1 MKIRYRKKIVNRN
14 LILGV
19 VWLIFGAVQAIFIE
33 DSNPF
38 NYAWFV
44 LSGVYFVLYF
54 NQKNKKYLTIKNGVI
69 KQNWPLGK
77 EMNLKEIKQIK
88 HFAGEY
94 ILKSETKKLTINIDL
109 IDERSLEE
117 LKIELKKLNV
127 DWS

>member
-77 EMNLKEIKQIK
+77 EMNLKIGRDK
-88 HFAGEY
+88 
-94 ILKSETKKLTINIDL
+94 LK
-109 IDERSLEE
+109 E
-117 LKIELKKLNV
+117 L
-127 DWS
+127 

>member
-33 DSNPF
+33 DSNSF

-88 HFAGEY
+88 HSSRFVFAHLGSYYNWLCVGNRQSEY
-94 ILKSETKKLTINIDL
+94 PPSKY
-109 IDERSLEE
+109 SLG
-117 LKIELKKLNV
+117 IEKM
-127 DWS
+127 S

>member
-1 MKIRYRKKIVNRN
+1 MKIRYRKKIVNSN

-19 VWLIFGAVQAIFIE
+19 VWLVFGAVQAIFIE

-44 LSGVYFVLYF
+44 LSGVYFALYF
-54 NQKNKKYLTIKNGVI
+54 NGVI